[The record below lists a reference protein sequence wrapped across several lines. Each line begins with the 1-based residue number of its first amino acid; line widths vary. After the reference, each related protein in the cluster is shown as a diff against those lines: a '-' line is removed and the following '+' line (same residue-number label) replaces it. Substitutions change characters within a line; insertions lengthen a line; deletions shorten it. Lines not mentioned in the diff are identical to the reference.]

1 MSYTVRYERDEDGW
15 WVATVKGVKGCHTQ
29 GRSIEAARK
38 RIREALAL
46 YVDDAATAELVD
58 DIAVPADLRKA
69 IRDLKKKQAQV
80 LREQTEAANELRALA
95 KKLLTHEELSVRDAA
110 EILGLSHQRVNQLVR
125 E

>member
-1 MSYTVRYERDEDGW
+1 MPS
-15 WVATVKGVKGCHTQ
+15 
-29 GRSIEAARK
+29 
-38 RIREALAL
+38 
-46 YVDDAATAELVD
+46 
-58 DIAVPADLRKA
+58 DIRKA

-80 LREQTEAANELRALA
+80 LREQTEAANDLRALA